1 MHPVHF
7 LLPSVPCHPVP
18 IRLLFSC
25 RLTAS
30 PRRSFH
36 EHHPLL
42 PSSQPPCQCRSRRKQ
57 PFPHTTRTSS
67 AVSCFLLNLCLLF
80 SPLHNSVL
88 PPNQA
93 FAHSSPKCPICPSQ
107 AIVLSGTLQIYLASH
122 PHSRCP
128 RSLEFSPPKFHS
140 GFSSVELLWQLRRPQ
155 TFFASKLRQRPRV
168 LHGIVSSLFHVC
180 TGHFSN

>member
-7 LLPSVPCHPVP
+7 LLSSVSCHPVP
-18 IRLLFSC
+18 ILLLFSC

-30 PRRSFH
+30 PSSSFN

-42 PSSQPPCQCRSRRKQ
+42 PSSQPPRQCRSSRKQ
-57 PFPHTTRTSS
+57 PFPHTTWTFS

-80 SPLHNSVL
+80 SALHNSVL

-93 FAHSSPKCPICPSQ
+93 FAHSSPECPICSSQ

-128 RSLEFSPPKFHS
+128 LEFSPPKFRS
-140 GFSSVELLWQLRRPQ
+140 RFSSVEFLWQLQHPQ
-155 TFFASKLRQRPRV
+155 IFFTSELRQPRRV
-168 LHGIVSSLFHVC
+168 LHWIVSFLFHVC
-180 TGHFSN
+180 TGRFSN